1 MQRYWRRSKQRWNSS
16 NERLS
21 LFGSIKTLCL
31 FKGMKE
37 VICVKFLSHPN
48 KILSYFWIL
57 VSYEKCQSISVH
69 SPEIPHPRNICSES
83 LSPEWQPQSKCWDAD
98 QICRWRRKNK
108 FEAFSKLEDS
118 RQSCNT
124 WPNPRRDNQQRLRP
138 CSCLALQQN
147 ASVLRSKFLQQ
158 NKINEISWR
167 ETKQ

>member
-98 QICRWRRKNK
+98 QICHWRQKNK
-108 FEAFSKLEDS
+108 FKMFPSWKTQDNPALPGPTPEETTNKDSAHVAALHCNRMHQSWEASSYNRIK
-118 RQSCNT
+118 
-124 WPNPRRDNQQRLRP
+124 
-138 CSCLALQQN
+138 
-147 ASVLRSKFLQQ
+147 
-158 NKINEISWR
+158 
-167 ETKQ
+167 